1 MVIESFAESI
11 LKIKDKLNSKELAL
25 LRGSLSMAIQEICPN
40 GVLPKN
46 NEELSLFKDYAY
58 LISRIQNHN
67 KISETGVNYFG
78 RPSFMTDKL
87 LNQLINEAKNEV
99 RPRAIKQIGHYL
111 RLGGTIADRIA

>member
-78 RPSFMTDKL
+78 RPSL
-87 LNQLINEAKNEV
+87 AE
-99 RPRAIKQIGHYL
+99 
-111 RLGGTIADRIA
+111 

>member
-11 LKIKDKLNSKELAL
+11 LKIKVKLNSKELAL

-58 LISRIQNHN
+58 LIWLCCTNLSL
-67 KISETGVNYFG
+67 KAYS
-78 RPSFMTDKL
+78 
-87 LNQLINEAKNEV
+87 
-99 RPRAIKQIGHYL
+99 
-111 RLGGTIADRIA
+111 TI